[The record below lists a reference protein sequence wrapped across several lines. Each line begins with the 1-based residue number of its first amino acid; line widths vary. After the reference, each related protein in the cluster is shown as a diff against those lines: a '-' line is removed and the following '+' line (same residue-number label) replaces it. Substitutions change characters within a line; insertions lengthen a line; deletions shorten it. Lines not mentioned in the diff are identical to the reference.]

1 MWSTCSNLMSRD
13 TKSSQDLQS
22 LQMLNFI
29 EEALCLKDHKKQQ
42 DFDKMDKYE
51 IWKNA
56 PGPKLSTVY
65 LAAAL

>member
-1 MWSTCSNLMSRD
+1 MSRD

-22 LQMLNFI
+22 LQMLNVGI
-29 EEALCLKDHKKQQ
+29 EEEALCLKDHKKQQ
-42 DFDKMDKYE
+42 DFDKMDKHE
-51 IWKNA
+51 IWKNP

>member
-1 MWSTCSNLMSRD
+1 MPNVG
-13 TKSSQDLQS
+13 
-22 LQMLNFI
+22 I
-29 EEALCLKDHKKQQ
+29 EEEALCLKDHKKQQ